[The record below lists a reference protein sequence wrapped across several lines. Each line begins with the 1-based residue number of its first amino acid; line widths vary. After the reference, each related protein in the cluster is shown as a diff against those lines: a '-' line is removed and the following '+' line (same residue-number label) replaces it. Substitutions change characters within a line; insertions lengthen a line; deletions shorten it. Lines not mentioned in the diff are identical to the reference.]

1 MKEYRQP
8 LKRTASLVSELQV
21 QSVEGSGLQD
31 GAKWS
36 DPELLPDI
44 RRGVFIPLIEAR
56 LTRTT
61 SARGWERRDSEKRIK
76 AETRTGEG
84 QGQVHG
90 LGGQMGLMA
99 GASFLDDSERS
110 WGAGGGE
117 PQGRTKGLPERLG
130 AGRG

>member
-8 LKRTASLVSELQV
+8 LKRSASLVSELQV

-36 DPELLPDI
+36 DSELLPDI

-61 SARGWERRDSEKRIK
+61 SARGWERRDSEKRIE

-84 QGQVHG
+84 QGQVQG
-90 LGGQMGLMA
+90 LGGQDGAAGWGLLYA
-99 GASFLDDSERS
+99 
-110 WGAGGGE
+110 
-117 PQGRTKGLPERLG
+117 
-130 AGRG
+130 